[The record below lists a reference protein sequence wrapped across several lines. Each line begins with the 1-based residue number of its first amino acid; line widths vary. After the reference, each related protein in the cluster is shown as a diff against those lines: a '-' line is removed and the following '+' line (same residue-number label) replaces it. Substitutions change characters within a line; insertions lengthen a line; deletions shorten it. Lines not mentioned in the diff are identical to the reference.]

1 MTRDERDP
9 DSSRLLVPGILGLAF
24 ALRATMAV
32 RTSAIFEDGPYFLDI
47 ARLFGSGDWAGALSH
62 PYHPLYSGLTA
73 IANSVVHDWEA
84 AALAVSVIGGTVSV
98 LALYVFLRD
107 AFDARIATFGAFLFA
122 ISPYAVRF
130 TSDVE
135 SEGVYLAFFVTALAL
150 LWRGLGRDLD
160 TAGPGLFLAAG
171 LSAGLAYLTRPEGAG
186 LVLIGAG
193 LLALKWRR
201 GDWQSGR
208 VVRAGAGLV
217 AGAAV
222 VAAPYLWVLAGR
234 PGGLMFS
241 GKKSVMRILGFS
253 GAASGPPATDLANL
267 PLLGLVFFTVIGLLM
282 FAILRLRTSRPGRP
296 RGGMGVRL
304 AIGLVLLVGWQ
315 LLWPGEL
322 EEFASVVISTLRPEV
337 AVLVALGLYAA
348 STRES
353 QPRDAFV
360 AVILVFY
367 GALLIGLL
375 FNYGYLSRRHVLP
388 LVPLVLGYAGMGAI
402 WLVDRVCRGRP
413 RLAKAFAP
421 AGVLAG
427 LACVM
432 LGIAAPKALHD
443 HREDVLAQRLAAEWL
458 RDPALRPGPVAS
470 NKRRAGYYAGRRW
483 FPLTE
488 GSELRSLD
496 SLLRERVRYIVV
508 DDRVLGYRDQMFATP
523 GFDLRELHR
532 VAVGGRTA
540 MVYELARA
548 ATTAATPGDVGIAAG
563 PPDHEIR

>member
-9 DSSRLLVPGILGLAF
+9 DMSRLLMPAILGLAF
-24 ALRATMAV
+24 VLRATMAV
-32 RTSAIFEDGPYFLDI
+32 RTSAIFEDGPYFLEI
-47 ARLFGSGDWAGALSH
+47 ARLFGSGDWVGALSH

-73 IANSVVHDWEA
+73 IANSVAHDWEV

-98 LALYVFLRD
+98 LALYLFLRD
-107 AFDARIATFGAFLFA
+107 AFDARVATFGAFLFA

-160 TAGPGLFLAAG
+160 AAGPGLFLAAG
-171 LSAGLAYLTRPEGAG
+171 VSAGLAYLTRPEGAG

-193 LLALKWRR
+193 LLALKGRRADWR
-201 GDWQSGR
+201 SGR
-208 VVRAGAGLV
+208 IVRASAGLV
-217 AGAAV
+217 AGAAA

-234 PGGLMFS
+234 QGGLLFS
-241 GKKSVMRILGFS
+241 GKKSVLRILGLS
-253 GAASGPPATDLANL
+253 GEAAGPPATDLANL
-267 PLLGLVFFTVIGLLM
+267 PLLGLLFFTLIGLLV
-282 FAILRLRTSRPGRP
+282 FVTQRLRTSRREPP
-296 RGGMGVRL
+296 PAGMGVRL
-304 AIGLVLLVGWQ
+304 AIGLVLLVSGQ

-322 EEFASVVISTLRPEV
+322 KEFASVVISTLRPEV
-337 AVLVALGLYAA
+337 AVLVALGLFAA
-348 STRES
+348 STQKPR
-353 QPRDAFV
+353 PRDGFI
-360 AVILVFY
+360 AVVLLFY

-402 WLVDRVCRGRP
+402 WLVDRVSRARP

-421 AGVLAG
+421 AGLLAG
-427 LACVM
+427 LAFVM

-443 HREDVLAQRLAAEWL
+443 HREEVLAQRLAAEWL

-470 NKRRAGYYAGRRW
+470 NKRRTGYYAGRQW
-483 FPLTE
+483 FPLSE

-496 SLLRERVRYIVV
+496 SLLDERVRYIVV
-508 DDRVLGYRDQMFATP
+508 DDRMLGYRDQMLATP
-523 GFDLRELHR
+523 GFDLRELYR
-532 VAVGGRTA
+532 VAAGGRSA

-548 ATTAATPGDVGIAAG
+548 ATTAATPGDLGIAAG